1 MKPMMAM
8 RPTLRTL
15 LPAVL
20 ACTVLAGCGEAPS
33 GPTSVTAS
41 VARSRAAQARG
52 QINVLLSNPTD
63 RPVQVRSLALD
74 DLRFAPVP
82 ATRRLVTIRPHAEGL
97 LVPLTLGAPRCIG
110 VLGEPHVVAGRTS
123 IPVDDAGRR
132 VLDGIVEDA
141 CVLAAVHRSV
151 SLDFL
156 EEGTPVSDVAVD
168 VVLRLQRRGSGR
180 VVTVDAVGS
189 NVIFAVSSD
198 DLPATLA
205 GDDDRLE
212 VTVRFSAERCEPHAL
227 AESKKTYQFPAW
239 VTLDDAEPAFVELTV
254 TGGARAALDRALN
267 DGCAG

>member
-1 MKPMMAM
+1 M
-8 RPTLRTL
+8 
-15 LPAVL
+15 VL
-20 ACTVLAGCGEAPS
+20 ACSVLAGCAEIPDR
-33 GPTSVTAS
+33 PTSVTAS
-41 VARSRAAQARG
+41 VTRSRAAQARG

-63 RPVQVRSLALD
+63 WPVQVRSLALD

-82 ATRRLVTIRPHAEGL
+82 ATRRLVTIRPHADEL
-97 LVPLTLGAPRCIG
+97 LVPITLGTPRCIG
-110 VLGEPHVVAGRTS
+110 VLGEPHVVAGGTS
-123 IPVDDAGRR
+123 MPVDDAGRR

-141 CVLAAVHRSV
+141 CVLAAVRRSV
-151 SLDFL
+151 SLDFV

-168 VVLRLQRRGSGR
+168 VVLRLERRGGGR

-205 GDDDRLE
+205 SDDDRLD

-227 AESKKTYQFPAW
+227 AESKKTYQLPVW
-239 VTLDDAEPAFVELTV
+239 VALDGGEPAFVELTV
-254 TGGARAALDRALN
+254 SGSARDALDRALN